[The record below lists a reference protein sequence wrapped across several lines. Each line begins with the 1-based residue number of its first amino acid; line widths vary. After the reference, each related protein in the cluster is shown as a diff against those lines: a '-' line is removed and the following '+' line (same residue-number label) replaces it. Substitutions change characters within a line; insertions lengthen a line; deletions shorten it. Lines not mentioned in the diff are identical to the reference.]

1 MRALCLLAL
10 SLLPGH
16 TAEAATLRAFRELAG
31 ARVMLSDLFD
41 RLECADRVL
50 GAAPPPGERIVVEA
64 PQLAAIARDFGVGWR
79 PVTGAER
86 IVLERAARRL
96 ARDAV
101 LGAVRAALRGAG
113 APADA
118 ELALDMPEL
127 PLLPAGSAAWPE
139 VTQLDYDAASGR
151 FIASISISDAD
162 APAVRLRV
170 TGAALPMADAV
181 VLVRRL
187 RPGSVVAPDDVRPA
201 RVRAASLRGAAAL
214 TASQAV
220 GMALRHDLPPGI
232 ALTAG
237 DVTRPMMVA
246 RNAAVRV
253 DLSAQGIA
261 LSAQGVALEDGGL
274 GDRIR
279 VQNPASRAVFVAEIT
294 GANALR
300 VVAAGAP
307 LVVAQQ

>member
-1 MRALCLLAL
+1 MRALPFLL
-10 SLLPGH
+10 SLLPLW
-16 TAEAATLRAFRELAG
+16 AAQAATLRPFRELTG
-31 ARVMLSDLFD
+31 ARVMLSDLFE

-50 GAAPPPGERIVVEA
+50 GASPAPGDRIVVEA
-64 PQLAAIARDFGVGWR
+64 PQLAAIARDFGVAWR

-101 LGAVRAALRGAG
+101 LGAVRAALREAA

-118 ELALDMPEL
+118 ELVLDLPEM
-127 PLLPAGSAAWPE
+127 PLLPAGADARPE
-139 VTQLDYDAASGR
+139 VTQLDYDAVSGR
-151 FIASISISDAD
+151 FAASVSLTMAD
-162 APAVRLRV
+162 APAARLRV
-170 TGAALPMADAV
+170 SGAALPMADAV

-187 RPGSVVAPDDVRPA
+187 RPGSVVAPDDVRPT
-201 RVRAASLRGAAAL
+201 RVRAAALRGAAAL
-214 TASQAV
+214 TAAHAV
-220 GMALRHDLPPGI
+220 GMALRHDLPPGLP
-232 ALTAG
+232 LTAG
-237 DVTRPMMVA
+237 DVARPLMVA
-246 RNAAVRV
+246 RNAAVHV

-261 LSAQGVALEDGGL
+261 LSAQAVALEDGGI